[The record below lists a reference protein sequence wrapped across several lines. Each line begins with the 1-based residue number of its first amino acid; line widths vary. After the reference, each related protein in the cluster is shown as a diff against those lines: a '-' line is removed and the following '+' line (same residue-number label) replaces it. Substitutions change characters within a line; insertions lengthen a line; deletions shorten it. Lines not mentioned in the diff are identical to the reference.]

1 MEKIRILL
9 IEDNRLL
16 RESITTNL
24 SKQPDFE
31 IFTRMENTNA
41 IELIDINKAPHIVLL
56 DFRLPFENSLSLLR
70 TIANKYPEMK
80 SIAFNIVPDEVDII
94 EIIKAGG
101 SGFLPREASC
111 SDFVKTIRKVAQG
124 ENVLPS
130 HLTNALFSQIA
141 NYCSDSVRCWDQKVI
156 QLTKREHEI
165 IDLILSGFCNK
176 EIAQQLHISAH
187 TVKSHIH
194 NILKKLA
201 LKTRLQ
207 LASFSHAQKSQLTNP
222 VVSTLNHFLF
232 ESINSYYSN

>member
-31 IFTRMENTNA
+31 VFTRIENTHA
-41 IELIDINKAPHIVLL
+41 IELIDINKVPDIVLL
-56 DFRLPFENSLSLLR
+56 DFRLPIQNSLSLLR
-70 TIANKYPEMK
+70 TITNEYRELK
-80 SIAFNIVPDEVDII
+80 SIAFNIVPDEVDMI

-101 SGFLPREASC
+101 SGFIPREASC
-111 SDFVKTIRKVAQG
+111 SDFINTIRKVEQG
-124 ENVLPS
+124 ENVLPAP
-130 HLTNALFSQIA
+130 LIKALFSQIM
-141 NYCSDSVRCWDQKVI
+141 NYFSDAVRNWDQKVI

-165 IDLILSGFCNK
+165 IDLILNGFCNK
-176 EIAQQLHISAH
+176 EIAQQLHISTH

-207 LASFSHAQKSQLTNP
+207 VASFSHAQKS
-222 VVSTLNHFLF
+222 
-232 ESINSYYSN
+232 